1 MTARVGVITFPG
13 SLDDGDARRAIRLAG
28 AEPVALWHGAGGR
41 LECRP
46 EKQAR
51 QCNERSLLRRYGAG
65 VKVLTMMREET
76 YTEYREEMVEGAAS
90 TGMIMM
96 DGGVGGRVF

>member
-1 MTARVGVITFPG
+1 MHGKNAQKEAPLARGTP
-13 SLDDGDARRAIRLAG
+13 
-28 AEPVALWHGAGGR
+28 WHGAGGR

-46 EKQAR
+46 EKEAR

-65 VKVLTMMREET
+65 VKVLTMVREES

>member
-1 MTARVGVITFPG
+1 
-13 SLDDGDARRAIRLAG
+13 
-28 AEPVALWHGAGGR
+28 
-41 LECRP
+41 
-46 EKQAR
+46 
-51 QCNERSLLRRYGAG
+51 